1 MNFNDDDSILYD
13 DEEVTLRQP
22 PPPGPFY
29 PQNNF
34 PQGGN
39 MNIGQPPNYTPS
51 KNSPGVK
58 SFNSNNT
65 NNNSKNNSNNK
76 NNKNTKAVSPGSI
89 SFCLYKFTYIWEKGN
104 RSYWAYLLNV
114 DKKSISG
121 FRWFRGTWV
130 YFGLDLNRVDSFVC
144 YRSNSEDCNRN
155 DDDNDIK
162 FARKQYTNNK
172 INNIYFKVLE
182 NFEVIE
188 SRNDFLT
195 NYIGE
200 VDGNEVTAKIPCK
213 QSKITNYRIVLE
225 ISYPE
230 SFNKDLINEIN
241 KCANEA
247 SNLAIKHL
255 NTFRDTK
262 DFLTPIEVFN
272 NTTKN
277 INKSIK
283 VFSDEFNNKLK
294 KLKTPKENLREV
306 KYSISEEKIEG
317 PWRLI

>member
-13 DEEVTLRQP
+13 NDEVILREP
-22 PPPGPFY
+22 PPYNNFNPSPPLF
-29 PQNNF
+29 PTPPNF

-39 MNIGQPPNYTPS
+39 MNIGPPPNYTPS

-58 SFNSNNT
+58 NF
-65 NNNSKNNSNNK
+65 NNNNNNNNINNK
-76 NNKNTKAVSPGSI
+76 NAKAVSPGSI

-130 YFGLDLNRVDSFVC
+130 YFGLDLNKVDSFVC
-144 YRSNSEDCNRN
+144 YRNNSDDSTKNI
-155 DDDNDIK
+155 DDDNIK
-162 FARKQYTNNK
+162 FCRKQYTNNK
-172 INNIYFKVLE
+172 INSIYFKILE

-188 SRNDFLT
+188 SRGDFLT

-200 VDGNEVTAKIPCK
+200 LDGNELTVKVPCK
-213 QSKITNYRIVLE
+213 QSKITNYRIILE

-230 SFNKDLINEIN
+230 NFNKDLVREIN
-241 KCANEA
+241 NCANEA

-294 KLKTPKENLREV
+294 KLKNTKENLREV

>member
-13 DEEVTLRQP
+13 NDEVILRQP
-22 PPPGPFY
+22 PPY
-29 PQNNF
+29 PNFIPSPPSFPTPPNF

-39 MNIGQPPNYTPS
+39 MNIGEPPNYTPS

-58 SFNSNNT
+58 NFNND
-65 NNNSKNNSNNK
+65 

-104 RSYWAYLLNV
+104 RNYWTYLLNV

-130 YFGLDLNRVDSFVC
+130 YFGLDLNKIDSFIC
-144 YRSNSEDCNRN
+144 YRSSTESNNKTIQTDSID
-155 DDDNDIK
+155 
-162 FARKQYTNNK
+162 FSRKQYTNSK
-172 INNIYFKVLE
+172 VNNIYSKVLE

-200 VDGNEVTAKIPCK
+200 LDGNELTAKIPCK

-230 SFNKDLINEIN
+230 GFNKDLIKEIN
-241 KCANEA
+241 NYANEA
-247 SNLAIKHL
+247 SNLAVKHL

-262 DFLTPIEVFN
+262 DFLTPIEVFH

-294 KLKTPKENLREV
+294 KLKSSKDNLRDI
-306 KYSISEEKIEG
+306 KYSIYEEKIEG

>member
-13 DEEVTLRQP
+13 NDEVILRQP
-22 PPPGPFY
+22 PPY
-29 PQNNF
+29 PNFIPSPPSFPTPPNF

-39 MNIGQPPNYTPS
+39 MNIGAPPNYTPS

-58 SFNSNNT
+58 NFNAD
-65 NNNSKNNSNNK
+65 NNS

-104 RSYWAYLLNV
+104 RSYWVYLLNV

-130 YFGLDLNRVDSFVC
+130 YFGLDLNKIDSFVC
-144 YRSNSEDCNRN
+144 YRSSNESTNKILEN
-155 DDDNDIK
+155 DDIK
-162 FARKQYTNNK
+162 FLRKQYTNNK

-200 VDGNEVTAKIPCK
+200 VDGNELTVKVPCK

-230 SFNKDLINEIN
+230 NFNRDLIKEIN
-241 KCANEA
+241 NCANEA